1 MLGRWELATG
11 YMYISQSKVFFL
23 GGNKAYRD
31 LESGGGGLERL
42 REKSVEGTGGPRL
55 GFFWSW

>member
-31 LESGGGGLERL
+31 LESRGFGKIEGGER
-42 REKSVEGTGGPRL
+42 
-55 GFFWSW
+55 